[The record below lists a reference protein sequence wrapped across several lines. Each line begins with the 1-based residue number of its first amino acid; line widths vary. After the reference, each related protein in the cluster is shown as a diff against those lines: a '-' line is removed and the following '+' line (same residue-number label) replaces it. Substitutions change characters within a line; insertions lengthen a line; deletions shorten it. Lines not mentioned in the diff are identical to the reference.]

1 MSTSRHFDEASP
13 AATAPGTAKP
23 LAVEVPCATA
33 RLENGDHLTREE
45 FERRYQ
51 AMPWLKKAEL
61 VEGVVYMS
69 SPLRYRHHARPHS
82 QIMTWLGY
90 YAAHLPEVEVADNA
104 TLRLDARNELQPD
117 ALMRIDE
124 RAGGQ
129 SRTTEDDY
137 LAGPPELIMEVA
149 SSSASYD
156 GHEKMGVYC
165 RSGVTEYLLWLVED
179 QRLDW
184 FCLSNGQYKAMQP
197 NRDGLLMS
205 QVFPGLWLDPR
216 ALLEMRMQEALA
228 TAAEGLKTAEY
239 AKFKRQLAGKTSN
252 DS

>member
-1 MSTSRHFDEASP
+1 MNLAKIHPVNRRKNNTRAV
-13 AATAPGTAKP
+13 AAPDPTAW
-23 LAVEVPCATA
+23 
-33 RLENGDHLTREE
+33 LENGDHLTREE

-61 VEGVVYMS
+61 IEGVVYMS

-90 YAAHLPEVEVADNA
+90 YAAHLPEVDVADNA
-104 TLRLDARNELQPD
+104 TLRLDASNEVQPD

-137 LAGPPELIMEVA
+137 LAGAPELVVEVA
-149 SSSASYD
+149 SSSVSYD
-156 GHEKMGVYC
+156 GHEKRRVYC
-165 RSGVTEYLLWLVED
+165 RNGVAEYLLWLVED

-184 FCLSNGQYKAMQP
+184 FRLCDGRFKSLEADSNGV
-197 NRDGLLMS
+197 LTS
-205 QVFPGLWLDPR
+205 QVFPGLWLNTS
-216 ALLEMRMQEALA
+216 ALLEMRMQDVLA
-228 TAAEGLKTAEY
+228 TAAEGLQTPEHL
-239 AKFKRQLAGKTSN
+239 KFKQQLVGHI
-252 DS
+252 